1 MSSGNFKTTYKAD
14 NAIFQTTFVIV
25 WMFILFVGILVFP
38 FIAGSYFLYVMNL
51 VCIAVIGCLGL
62 NLLSG
67 FAGQLSLGHGGF
79 LAVGGYFTV
88 ILIAKAGLSIWV
100 AIPIAGCFTAISSLV
115 ISGSSLRLR
124 GLYFTIS
131 TLAFQFIIEHIIL
144 HWENLT
150 GGPKG
155 IPLPSDEI
163 PKFLGGSL
171 RNKYFFL
178 MAFTIAAIIFAKNI
192 SRSKTGRAFVAIR
205 EMELA
210 AKVLGLNIAKFK
222 IIAFLLSSFFAGIA
236 GSLYVLNK
244 GFIGPEDY
252 NLQVSIEYIMMVLI
266 GGIGTILGS
275 IFGAIFVVILPEALR
290 LVFSNLGSTYPFL
303 SRVISDIQNIILGLI
318 IIVFLIFE
326 PEGLEGIWR
335 RIKRYWKNW
344 PWTY

>member
-1 MSSGNFKTTYKAD
+1 MNSGNFKATYKAD
-14 NAIFQTTFVIV
+14 NAIFQTAFVRV

-38 FIAGSYFLYVMNL
+38 FFAGSYFLYVTNL
-51 VCIAVIGCLGL
+51 VCIAVVGCLGL

-67 FAGQLSLGHGGF
+67 FAGQLSLGHGSF
-79 LAVGGYFTV
+79 LAVGGYLTV
-88 ILIAKAGLSIWV
+88 ILIAKAGLPIWI
-100 AIPIAGCFTAISSLV
+100 AIPIAGCSAAISSLL
-115 ISGSSLRLR
+115 ISGPALRLK

-131 TLAFQFIIEHIIL
+131 TMAFQFIVEHIIV

-150 GGPKG
+150 NGAKG
-155 IPLPSDEI
+155 IPLPTDKI
-163 PKFLGGSL
+163 PNFLGGSL

-178 MAFTIAAIIFAKNI
+178 MVVTIAAIIFAKNI

-205 EMELA
+205 DMELA

-222 IIAFLLSSFFAGIA
+222 VVAFFLCSFFAGIA

-252 NLQVSIEYIMMVLI
+252 NLQISIEYIMMVLI
-266 GGIGTILGS
+266 GGMGTILGS
-275 IFGAIFVVILPEALR
+275 IFGAIFVIVLPEVLR
-290 LVFSNLGSTYPFL
+290 LVSSNLRSTYPSLSFL
-303 SRVISDIQNIILGLI
+303 LSDIQNIILGLL

-335 RIKRYWKNW
+335 RVKRYWNNW